1 MKIIEKSN
9 IVDTDLI
16 DNWKDNARDIKP
28 EDLERLKYQIKE
40 LGVYKP
46 LLCEKSGDRY
56 ITLGGNMRLR
66 ALREL
71 KKKQAWITVIEVKD
85 EAERVKI
92 SLSDNDRAG
101 FYVEDLLA
109 EQLKGLEINLD
120 NFKVDLKTPDTSLA
134 TLLNNIN
141 SKDQIPDVDVQGIV
155 ENKGEYL
162 ILQFDS
168 AEIVNAFREKIGL
181 KATQKVIRFSMIQEK
196 FKII

>member
-1 MKIIEKSN
+1 MKIIEKSK
-9 IVDTDLI
+9 IIDIDKI

-28 EDLERLKYQIKE
+28 EDLERLKSQIKE

-46 LLCEKSGDRY
+46 LLCEIAGDRY

-71 KKKQAWITVIEVKD
+71 KIKQVWITVIEVKD

-109 EQLKGLEINLD
+109 DQLKGLDINLD
-120 NFKVDLKTPDTSLA
+120 DFKVDLKTPDTSLA
-134 TLLNNIN
+134 TLLNRIN
-141 SKDQIPDVDVQGIV
+141 SKDQIPDVDIQGEV

-162 ILQFDS
+162 ILQFDD
-168 AEIVNAFREKIGL
+168 AETVNAFRDKIGL
-181 KATQKVIRFSMIQEK
+181 KATQKVIQFSIINNK
-196 FKII
+196 YKII